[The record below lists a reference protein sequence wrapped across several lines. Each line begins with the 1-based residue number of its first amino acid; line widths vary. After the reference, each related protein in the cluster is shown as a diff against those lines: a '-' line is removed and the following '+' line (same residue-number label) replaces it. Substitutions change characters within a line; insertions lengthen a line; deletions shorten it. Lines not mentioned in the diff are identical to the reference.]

1 MATIN
6 ARFSVEPRFEHGFHA
21 ELLNGLAQ
29 LIANRINPFIGNS
42 AMLAY
47 IIRRI
52 LIMIPTLVAISVI
65 SFIIIQLPPGDFLT
79 EYVEEL
85 KLSGESVDEA
95 ELDALKRRYG
105 LDQPMY
111 AQYFHWAWNFVHGD
125 FGHSFEW
132 NKPVS
137 ELIGERLGLTVLI
150 SVATLLFTWMVSLPI
165 GIYSAVRQYSWLD
178 HILTLVGF
186 IGLATPNFLFALIL
200 LWMSYAYLGM
210 SIGGLF
216 SPAYAEASWSL
227 AKVLDL
233 LKHLWIPVVI
243 VGTAH
248 TAKFIRIIRGNLLD
262 ELKKPYVTTAR
273 AKGLSELRTIL
284 KYPVR
289 VAINPLV
296 STVGWTLP
304 ELVSGIA
311 ITAVVLNLPTTGPLL
326 LNALLNQDMHLA
338 GSFIMLLSI
347 LTVVGT
353 LISDILLAWVDPRI
367 RFGAREGA

>member
-1 MATIN
+1 M
-6 ARFSVEPRFEHGFHA
+6 F
-21 ELLNGLAQ
+21 
-29 LIANRINPFIGNS
+29 
-42 AMLAY
+42 AY

-52 LIMIPTLVAISVI
+52 LIMIPTLIAISII
-65 SFIIIQLPPGDFLT
+65 SFVIIQLPPGDFLT
-79 EYVEEL
+79 TYVSQL
-85 KLSGESVDEA
+85 SASGETVDQA
-95 ELDALKRRYG
+95 ELESLKTRFG

-111 AQYFHWAWNFVHGD
+111 MQYLKWAWNFLHGD

-137 ELIGERLGLTVLI
+137 ELIGERLSLTIII
-150 SVATLLFTWMVSLPI
+150 STCTLLFTWAVSVPI

-178 HILTLVGF
+178 YALTVFGF
-186 IGLATPNFLFALIL
+186 IGLATPNFLLALVL
-200 LWMSYAYLGM
+200 LWVSYAYLGL

-216 SPAYAEASWSL
+216 SPDFAEAPWSV
-227 AKVLDL
+227 AKFLDL
-233 LKHLWIPVVI
+233 MKHLWVPVVI
-243 VGTAH
+243 VGLAH

-262 ELKKPYVTTAR
+262 ELRKPYVVTAR
-273 AKGLSELRTIL
+273 AKGLSEIRLIL

-296 STVGWTLP
+296 STIGWTIP

-326 LNALLNQDMHLA
+326 LSALMSQDMQLA
-338 GSFIMLLSI
+338 GTFIMMLSS

-367 RFGAREGA
+367 RFGAREGL

>member
-1 MATIN
+1 M
-6 ARFSVEPRFEHGFHA
+6 F
-21 ELLNGLAQ
+21 
-29 LIANRINPFIGNS
+29 
-42 AMLAY
+42 AY

-52 LIMIPTLVAISVI
+52 LIMIPTLIAISII
-65 SFIIIQLPPGDFLT
+65 SFVIIQLPPGDFLT
-79 EYVEEL
+79 TYVSQL
-85 KLSGESVDEA
+85 SASGETVDQA
-95 ELDALKRRYG
+95 ELESLKTRFG

-111 AQYFHWAWNFVHGD
+111 MQYLKWAWNFIHGD
-125 FGHSFEW
+125 FGHSYEW

-137 ELIGERLGLTVLI
+137 ELIGERLSLTIII
-150 SVATLLFTWMVSLPI
+150 STCTLLFTWAVSVPI

-178 HILTLVGF
+178 YALTVFGF
-186 IGLATPNFLFALIL
+186 IGLATPNFLLALVL
-200 LWMSYAYLGM
+200 LWVSYAYLGL

-216 SPAYAEASWSL
+216 SPDFAEAPWSV
-227 AKVLDL
+227 AKFLDL
-233 LKHLWIPVVI
+233 LKHLWVPVVI
-243 VGTAH
+243 VGLAH

-262 ELKKPYVTTAR
+262 ELRKPYVVTAR
-273 AKGLSELRTIL
+273 AKGLSEIRLIL

-296 STVGWTLP
+296 STIGWTIP

-326 LNALLNQDMHLA
+326 LSALMSQDMQLA
-338 GSFIMLLSI
+338 GTFIMMLSS

-367 RFGAREGA
+367 RFGAREGL

>member
-1 MATIN
+1 
-6 ARFSVEPRFEHGFHA
+6 
-21 ELLNGLAQ
+21 
-29 LIANRINPFIGNS
+29 
-42 AMLAY
+42 
-47 IIRRI
+47 
-52 LIMIPTLVAISVI
+52 MIPTLVAISII

-79 EYVEEL
+79 TYVAQL
-85 KLSGESVDEA
+85 SVSGESVDQA
-95 ELDALKRRYG
+95 ELDQLKHRYG

-111 AQYFHWAWNFVHGD
+111 MQYLKWAWNFLHGD

-137 ELIGERLGLTVLI
+137 ELIGERLSLTILI
-150 SVATLLFTWMVSLPI
+150 SVCTLLFTWAVSLPI
-165 GIYSAVRQYSWLD
+165 GIYSAVRQYSWVDYL
-178 HILTLVGF
+178 LTVIGF
-186 IGLATPNFLFALIL
+186 IGLATPNFLFALVL
-200 LWMSYAYLGM
+200 LWVSYAYLGM

-216 SPAYAEASWSL
+216 SPEYAEAPWSF
-227 AKVLDL
+227 AKFMDL
-233 LKHLWIPVVI
+233 MSHLWIPVLI

-273 AKGLSELRTIL
+273 AKGLAETRLIL

-296 STVGWTLP
+296 STIGWTLP

-326 LNALLNQDMHLA
+326 LSALLSQDMQLA
-338 GSFIMLLSI
+338 GTFIMFLSS

-367 RFGAREGA
+367 RFGAREGL

>member
-1 MATIN
+1 
-6 ARFSVEPRFEHGFHA
+6 
-21 ELLNGLAQ
+21 
-29 LIANRINPFIGNS
+29 
-42 AMLAY
+42 MLAY

-52 LIMIPTLVAISVI
+52 LIMIPTLVAISII
-65 SFIIIQLPPGDFLT
+65 SFVIIQLPPGDFLT
-79 EYVEEL
+79 TYTAEL
-85 KLSGESVDEA
+85 SMSGEMVDRA
-95 ELDALKRRYG
+95 ELESLKKRFG
-105 LDQPMY
+105 LDKPMY
-111 AQYFHWAWNFVHGD
+111 VQYLHWAWNFLHGD

-137 ELIGERLGLTVLI
+137 ELIGERLGLTILI
-150 SVATLLFTWMVSLPI
+150 SFATLLFTWAVSIPI
-165 GIYSAVRQYSWLD
+165 GIYSAVRQYSWID
-178 HILTLVGF
+178 HLLTFIGF
-186 IGLATPNFLFALIL
+186 IGLATPNFLLALVL
-200 LWMSYAYLGM
+200 LWLSYAYLGM
-210 SIGGLF
+210 SVGGLF
-216 SPAYAEASWSL
+216 SPEYAEAPWSI
-227 AKVLDL
+227 AKIWDL

-273 AKGLSELRTIL
+273 AKGLSEVRLIV

-296 STVGWTLP
+296 STIGWTLP

-326 LNALLNQDMHLA
+326 LNALMSQDMQLA
-338 GSFIMLLSI
+338 GSFIMLLSL

-367 RFGAREGA
+367 RYGAREGV

>member
-1 MATIN
+1 V
-6 ARFSVEPRFEHGFHA
+6 F
-21 ELLNGLAQ
+21 
-29 LIANRINPFIGNS
+29 
-42 AMLAY
+42 AY

-52 LIMIPTLVAISVI
+52 LIMIPTLIAISII
-65 SFIIIQLPPGDFLT
+65 SFVIIQLPPGDFLT
-79 EYVEEL
+79 TYVSQL
-85 KLSGESVDEA
+85 SASGETVDQA
-95 ELDALKRRYG
+95 ELESLKTRFG

-111 AQYFHWAWNFVHGD
+111 MQYFKWAWNFLHGD
-125 FGHSFEW
+125 FGHSYEW

-137 ELIGERLGLTVLI
+137 ELIGERLSLTIII
-150 SVATLLFTWMVSLPI
+150 STCTLLFTWAVSVPI

-178 HILTLVGF
+178 YALTVFGF
-186 IGLATPNFLFALIL
+186 IGLATPNFLLALVL
-200 LWMSYAYLGM
+200 LWVSYAYLGL

-216 SPAYAEASWSL
+216 SPDYAEAPWSI
-227 AKVLDL
+227 AKFLDL
-233 LKHLWIPVVI
+233 LKHLWVPVVI
-243 VGTAH
+243 VGLAH

-262 ELKKPYVTTAR
+262 ELRKPYVVTAR
-273 AKGLSELRTIL
+273 AKGLSEIRLIL

-296 STVGWTLP
+296 STIGWTIP

-326 LNALLNQDMHLA
+326 LSALMSQDMQLA
-338 GSFIMLLSI
+338 GTFIMFLSS

-367 RFGAREGA
+367 RFGAREGL

>member
-1 MATIN
+1 MI
-6 ARFSVEPRFEHGFHA
+6 
-21 ELLNGLAQ
+21 
-29 LIANRINPFIGNS
+29 
-42 AMLAY
+42 AY

-52 LIMIPTLVAISVI
+52 LLMIPTLVAISII

-79 EYVEEL
+79 TYVAQL
-85 KLSGESVDEA
+85 SASGETVDQA
-95 ELDALKRRYG
+95 ELDALKERFG
-105 LDQPMY
+105 LDEPLY
-111 AQYFHWAWNFVHGD
+111 KQYLKWASNFLSGD

-137 ELIGERLGLTVLI
+137 ELIGERLSLTVTI
-150 SVATLLFTWMVSLPI
+150 SVFTILFTWAIALPI
-165 GIYSAVRQYSWLD
+165 GIYSAVRQYSWMD
-178 HILTLVGF
+178 YFLTIIGF
-186 IGLATPNFLFALIL
+186 IGLATPNFLFALVM
-200 LWMSYAYLGM
+200 LWVSYAYLGL

-216 SPAYAEASWSL
+216 SPEYAEAPWSV
-227 AKVLDL
+227 AKFLDL
-233 LKHLWIPVVI
+233 MKHIWIPVVI
-243 VGTAH
+243 VGTSH

-262 ELKKPYVTTAR
+262 ELRKPYVTTAR
-273 AKGLSELRTIL
+273 AKGLSEVRLIM

-296 STVGWTLP
+296 STIGWTLP

-326 LNALLNQDMHLA
+326 LSALMSQDMQLA
-338 GSFIMLLSI
+338 GTFIMLLSF

>member
-1 MATIN
+1 MI
-6 ARFSVEPRFEHGFHA
+6 
-21 ELLNGLAQ
+21 
-29 LIANRINPFIGNS
+29 
-42 AMLAY
+42 AY

-52 LIMIPTLVAISVI
+52 LLMIPTLVAISII

-79 EYVEEL
+79 TYVAQL
-85 KLSGESVDEA
+85 SASGETVDQA
-95 ELDALKRRYG
+95 ELEALKERFG
-105 LDQPMY
+105 LDEPMY
-111 AQYFHWAWNFVHGD
+111 MQYLKWAGNFLKGD

-137 ELIGERLGLTVLI
+137 ELIGERLSLTVII
-150 SVATLLFTWMVSLPI
+150 SVFTILFTWAISLPI
-165 GIYSAVRQYSWLD
+165 GIYSAVRQYSWMD
-178 HILTLVGF
+178 YFLTVIGF
-186 IGLATPNFLFALIL
+186 IGLATPNFLFALVM
-200 LWMSYAYLGM
+200 LWVSYAYLGL

-216 SPAYAEASWSL
+216 SPEYAEAPWSI
-227 AKVLDL
+227 AKFLDL

-262 ELKKPYVTTAR
+262 ELRKPYVTTAR
-273 AKGLSELRTIL
+273 AKGLSEVHLIL

-296 STVGWTLP
+296 STIGWTLP

-326 LNALLNQDMHLA
+326 LSALLSQDMQLA
-338 GSFIMLLSI
+338 GTFIMLLSF
-347 LTVVGT
+347 LTVIGT

-367 RFGAREGA
+367 RFGAREGL

>member
-1 MATIN
+1 
-6 ARFSVEPRFEHGFHA
+6 
-21 ELLNGLAQ
+21 
-29 LIANRINPFIGNS
+29 
-42 AMLAY
+42 MLAY
-47 IIRRI
+47 IIRR
-52 LIMIPTLVAISVI
+52 LLTMIPTLVAISII
-65 SFIIIQLPPGDFLT
+65 SFVIIQLPPGDFLT
-79 EYVEEL
+79 TYVAQL
-85 KLSGESVDEA
+85 SVSGESVDQA
-95 ELDALKRRYG
+95 ELDQLKQRYG

-111 AQYFHWAWNFVHGD
+111 IQYMKWAWNFVHGD

-137 ELIGERLGLTVLI
+137 ELIGERLSLTILI
-150 SVATLLFTWMVSLPI
+150 SVCTLLFTWVVSLPI
-165 GIYSAVRQYSWLD
+165 GIYSAVRQYSWVD
-178 HILTLVGF
+178 YFLTIVGF
-186 IGLATPNFLFALIL
+186 IGLATPNFLFALVL
-200 LWMSYAYLGM
+200 LWVSYAYLGM

-216 SPAYAEASWSL
+216 SPEYAEAPWSI
-227 AKVLDL
+227 AKFLDL
-233 LKHLWIPVVI
+233 LSHLWIPVLI

-273 AKGLSELRTIL
+273 AKGLTETRLIL

-296 STVGWTLP
+296 STIGWTLP

-326 LNALLNQDMHLA
+326 LSALLSQDMQLA
-338 GSFIMLLSI
+338 GTFIMLLSS

-353 LISDILLAWVDPRI
+353 LVSDILLAWVDPRI
-367 RFGAREGA
+367 RFGAREGL